1 MRLRA
6 ESVAAERLQAGRR
19 HLTTTKPGLA
29 AFRAGLP
36 ATSMR
41 LLVSTVTGAEY
52 PCSTQTTARGSIGE
66 SQGRAGARAED
77 PAGTEL
83 ERKRAPGADDA
94 PGDTAEDAAG
104 DIDLEHMALFGCG
117 RRT

>member
-41 LLVSTVTGAEY
+41 
-52 PCSTQTTARGSIGE
+52 
-66 SQGRAGARAED
+66 
-77 PAGTEL
+77 
-83 ERKRAPGADDA
+83 
-94 PGDTAEDAAG
+94 
-104 DIDLEHMALFGCG
+104 
-117 RRT
+117 